1 MCDAIKVV
9 SGGGSHLV
17 CDTPGVDHQWHY
29 DETDDVAWQ
38 DGRPEN

>member
-1 MCDAIKVV
+1 MCDAIKKL
-9 SGGGSHLV
+9 GGSGTLV

-29 DETDDVAWQ
+29 DEVDDVAWR